1 MSADGA
7 TVVALTQS
15 ATRNDPG
22 YLTVFARNSSDPSAL
37 ALAVAA
43 PEGSLD
49 IVEATDLAISPDGL
63 NVVGLSFRL
72 DQFVNYRLV
81 DGVLGSP
88 AIFGKVDV
96 TGPVAALSRP
106 TALAF
111 SPDGDNMYVSS
122 RGSAQDRVS
131 VFSRDRST
139 GALAFEAAYEPPS
152 TDPHAIS
159 NPVNVAVR
167 PDGRHVF
174 LVCRGYRAD
183 EVSRVTVYER
193 SASAL
198 TLLGAV
204 DESEYAGTRFAGA
217 LKLLEAVAISPEG
230 DTMYAASPENDNVA
244 VLSLAPLDDQVLPG
258 LPRIVQLVASSSD
271 ASLSGANAVAVSPD
285 SRNVYVGSVGELA
298 VFSRNGT
305 GFLVHR
311 RTIPDMGTVTHIAL
325 SLDWRSMY
333 VTAAPSATGDGALM
347 VFTRNATT
355 PGPTASPTAVP
366 TPGPS
371 PLPSPR
377 PSPVPTPVPSPLP
390 TSVPTVA
397 PCSPGFYFFVPEQVC
412 RPCRPGFASP
422 GGKPESCDWCDLS
435 SYAPAAASP
444 ACTPCAKRST
454 RDPISRAD
462 VRSASCRAALSPS

>member
-1 MSADGA
+1 MSPTLPPPTPAQRVGVSADGA
-7 TVVALTQS
+7 TVVAITKS

-49 IVEATDLAISPDGL
+49 IVMATDLAISPDGL
-63 NVVGLSFRL
+63 NVVGLSRF

-88 AIFGKVDV
+88 ATFGKVDV

-159 NPVNVAVR
+159 NPYNVAVR

-204 DESEYAGTRFAGA
+204 DESEYAGTQFAGA

-230 DTMYAASPENDNVA
+230 DTMYATSPENDNVA

-366 TPGPS
+366 TPGPTH
-371 PLPSPR
+371 L
-377 PSPVPTPVPSPLP
+377 PTPVPTTTP
-390 TSVPTVA
+390 TPVPTMTPSSVPYVFCHSA
-397 PCSPGFYFFVPEQVC
+397 HC
-412 RPCRPGFASP
+412 
-422 GGKPESCDWCDLS
+422 
-435 SYAPAAASP
+435 AAML
-444 ACTPCAKRST
+444 TPFPLGR
-454 RDPISRAD
+454 
-462 VRSASCRAALSPS
+462 